1 MISNYFTLQALT
13 REAAPLIDGAA
24 IRVVFSQEKDELGI
38 VFEGDTP
45 GLIFSCRPDESV
57 FYLHP
62 ALARAKRN
70 SADLFQ
76 GAWGHHVR
84 SLSLDPAD
92 RVVSLH
98 LDDGRSIDGLM
109 FGTAANVLLL
119 EPDRTIERAF
129 RNDRTLRGTIFQAR
143 QGEAVYDFAL
153 LLELPA
159 TQPQAPAASAV
170 RRLYPPLGATLTEE
184 AFFRAGLSP
193 AALAGTLEGNA
204 LERLAASL
212 QTMLIEA
219 QHPAPRVYESPDG
232 RPVAFSIVPLRHMM
246 RLAER
251 LFTRTHEAVRFFVA
265 RERATSALKD
275 RKLAAVT
282 RLRQQLERIQRT
294 LDAVRTEAVGA
305 SRVLEY
311 EQNGMALMA
320 NLQDLHQGDDE
331 AHIVLESSPLRIKL
345 DPRLS
350 PVKNAQRYFE
360 KAKRARSAAVQTAE
374 RIQEL
379 EGQLLSGH
387 ALLGIVEE
395 VTSTEDLRKVMKD
408 QAGSLAAF
416 GIGAKGQ
423 PEQFP
428 FRRFV
433 VDGGFEVWAGKSS
446 RNNDELTLHHAKPND
461 LWFHARGASGSH
473 VILRTGSGSGEP
485 GKKAKE
491 QAAAI
496 AAYYSK
502 MRTSGL
508 VPVAMTERRYVRKP
522 KGSEPGSVTLE
533 RERVIFVKPQL
544 PAAHAD
550 KS

>member
-1 MISNYFTLQALT
+1 
-13 REAAPLIDGAA
+13 
-24 IRVVFSQEKDELGI
+24 
-38 VFEGDTP
+38 
-45 GLIFSCRPDESV
+45 
-57 FYLHP
+57 
-62 ALARAKRN
+62 
-70 SADLFQ
+70 
-76 GAWGHHVR
+76 
-84 SLSLDPAD
+84 
-92 RVVSLH
+92 
-98 LDDGRSIDGLM
+98 
-109 FGTAANVLLL
+109 
-119 EPDRTIERAF
+119 
-129 RNDRTLRGTIFQAR
+129 
-143 QGEAVYDFAL
+143 
-153 LLELPA
+153 
-159 TQPQAPAASAV
+159 
-170 RRLYPPLGATLTEE
+170 
-184 AFFRAGLSP
+184 
-193 AALAGTLEGNA
+193 
-204 LERLAASL
+204 
-212 QTMLIEA
+212 
-219 QHPAPRVYESPDG
+219 
-232 RPVAFSIVPLRHMM
+232 
-246 RLAER
+246 
-251 LFTRTHEAVRFFVA
+251 VRFFVA

-294 LDAVRTEAVGA
+294 LNSVRTEAVGA

-311 EQNGMALMA
+311 EQYGMALMA

-331 AHIVLESSPLRIKL
+331 AHIVLESSPLRIRL

-360 KAKRARSAAVQTAE
+360 KAKRARSAAVKTAE

-379 EGQLLSGH
+379 EGQLLSGQ